1 MKPEQMYQHLKDLAE
16 KMGISVSE
24 HSFRSAGMPV
34 RSGLCKIKGEDFFI
48 MDKNL
53 HIRRKT
59 ELLAECLSREPHEE
73 IYILPAI
80 RDLFSKVSSK

>member
-1 MKPEQMYQHLKDLAE
+1 MKPEQMYQHLKELAE
-16 KMGISVSE
+16 KMGIQVSE
-24 HSFRSAGMPV
+24 HSFRNAGIPV
-34 RSGLCKIKGEDFFI
+34 RSGLCKIKGENFFI

-53 HIRRKT
+53 RINKKV

-80 RDLFSKVSSK
+80 RDLFSKLSSK